1 MEFTNYFQYNSIL
14 ILSFF
19 FVSFA
24 VLILKYITFGKS
36 NDILF
41 SSHRTSLLNPL
52 TYIRLFTHALG
63 HSDWK
68 HFSNNFLYILLIGPM
83 AEEKYGTINL
93 LIMFLITAGVTGI
106 LNSIVGKKRILGA
119 SGIVFMLIVLSSFVN
134 IQSGKI
140 PITLILICIF
150 YIVNEILDGILKK
163 DKVSHFGHLVGAIC
177 GAVFGFI
184 YFYNGGILF

>member
-36 NDILF
+36 NEILF
-41 SSHRTSLLNPL
+41 SSYRTSLLNPL

-68 HFSNNFLYILLIGPM
+68 HFSNNFFLL
-83 AEEKYGTINL
+83 
-93 LIMFLITAGVTGI
+93 
-106 LNSIVGKKRILGA
+106 
-119 SGIVFMLIVLSSFVN
+119 
-134 IQSGKI
+134 
-140 PITLILICIF
+140 
-150 YIVNEILDGILKK
+150 
-163 DKVSHFGHLVGAIC
+163 
-177 GAVFGFI
+177 
-184 YFYNGGILF
+184 